1 MAFAF
6 RDQGL
11 ELTDFT
17 SVTDMLLVVLLVV
30 KIRILFGVLLLSVLL
45 HCLKINHDMLWY
57 KWLMSFY
64 LCILQTTLYNELCA
78 SSL

>member
-6 RDQGL
+6 RDQGV

-64 LCILQTTLYNELCA
+64 LCILQTTSYNELCA